1 MLKILHWSE
10 FFFTSSSLPQNVSEA
25 VCRADTNLENP
36 DQGGQPSA
44 TTRIIL
50 KSYEE
55 SVHFSLAYK
64 QKIKIKTAEKN
75 YYWTC
80 GIRNM

>member
-25 VCRADTNLENP
+25 ENLENP